1 MHTKQA
7 KDPKYS
13 ETDILINHAGNFLNE
28 NKWLAGLTTL
38 GAGATAGVIANMDE
52 RPGESKRERALRTL
66 RNSVMAAAGT
76 GLVWAGGAGLVG
88 STALGKMNKTDK
100 GYDNVSLD
108 ANNTLVQEGNED
120 GFTDIITNNWPG
132 TVDAMGTVASMTAA
146 GSRSLRNRLY
156 SLTPGNKAYEKVT
169 QELDD
174 LLARGVKPRASKTIK
189 ERIEFKKMQQTAA
202 AGHRL
207 KAKRWLG
214 PAIAGGGLYH
224 LVRNWFSD

>member
-13 ETDILINHAGNFLNE
+13 ETDILINRAGNFLNE

-38 GAGATAGVIANMDE
+38 GAGATAGVITNMDE

-76 GLVWAGGAGLVG
+76 GLVWAGGGGLVG

-108 ANNTLVQEGNED
+108 ANNTLVQEGNKD

-132 TVDAMGTVASMTAA
+132 IVDGLGTGAAMTAA
-146 GSRSLRNRLY
+146 GSRSPRNMLY
-156 SLTPGNKAYEKVT
+156 NLTPRNKDYEKVT
-169 QELDD
+169 QELND
-174 LLARGVKPRASKTIK
+174 LFARADKPRPPKNIR
-189 ERIEFKKMQQTAA
+189 ERIDIKKMQQTVA

-214 PAIAGGGLYH
+214 PAIVGGGLYH
-224 LVRNWFSD
+224 LVRNWLSD